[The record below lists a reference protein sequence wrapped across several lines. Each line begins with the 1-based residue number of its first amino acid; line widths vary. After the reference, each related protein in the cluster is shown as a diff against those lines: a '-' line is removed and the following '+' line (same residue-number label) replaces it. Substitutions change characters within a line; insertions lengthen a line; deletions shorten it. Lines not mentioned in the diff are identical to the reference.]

1 MSLTYTTVDQVVAH
15 VLATAPLP
23 HAAGH
28 SERVEESD
36 RRLEAHRIALLARQ
50 EGPFRAR

>member
-1 MSLTYTTVDQVVAH
+1 MSLTYTSVDQVVAH

-28 SERVEESD
+28 NERVEKSE

-50 EGPFRAR
+50 EGKFHAR